1 MFAVGKATIKNISVY
16 IFTALSKLLGHL
28 SETTTCK
35 FFFRLKIGKGIYH
48 SLGYDR
54 VNCRNSYTIQFEKLD
69 DNRIRVPKN
78 WSYKGIFTISNSL

>member
-28 SETTTCK
+28 PETTTCK
-35 FFFRLKIGKGIYH
+35 FFFRLKIGKGICH

-54 VNCRNSYTIQFEKLD
+54 VNHCNSYTIQFGELD
-69 DNRIRVPKN
+69 DNNK
-78 WSYKGIFTISNSL
+78 SLKVIKL